1 MTQDRDQ
8 PTARAE
14 RASQRFQQELENLR
28 QTRDQILDAHESA
41 ISLAGSDVDL
51 TDDQVD
57 DLCQSL
63 SIARVLTED
72 MQSLR
77 IPTTDEAWSEVSNTL
92 GDEIPQ
98 SLTAAARR
106 PWLLIPRQLEQL
118 ETDRQDALEALAKSW
133 RRSMELLARETVGPP
148 CTALINA
155 MARLGRTEPKD
166 RPALY
171 VKLSADSLIQMTN
184 RENETWAVAWSG
196 KADACRLDE
205 FAAPSAGM
213 LVDRFR
219 QTRIEIAEATA
230 HAQKIQVAVGSD
242 ALLADASLQLQSLE
256 SELSE
261 ALEALAASAPS
272 ARLQLLTSL
281 QLDDLIDSLDS
292 QADEWLDHWLAEVNE
307 RKSRGLA
314 GEAATALRDSLHAGA
329 EQAAALCSYARAV
342 KKSALPAGT
351 YAVSEDGS
359 ALVNTPRAPKW
370 IELHPFG
377 WNQPLPPFPS
387 DWRELKR
394 TLKQL

>member
-1 MTQDRDQ
+1 MTDPGNQ
-8 PTARAE
+8 PATRSKRAT
-14 RASQRFQQELENLR
+14 QRFQQELDNLR
-28 QTRDQILDAHESA
+28 QTRDQILNAHDSA
-41 ISLAGSDVDL
+41 IALAASEGEMSD
-51 TDDQVD
+51 TQVD

-63 SIARVLTED
+63 SSARVLTEE

-77 IPTTDEAWSEVSNTL
+77 IPTTDHAWLEVRNTL
-92 GDEIPQ
+92 GEDIPQ
-98 SLTAAARR
+98 SLAAAARR

-118 ETDRQDALEALAKSW
+118 DTDRRDTLEALAKSW
-133 RRSMELLARETVGPP
+133 RRSMDLLARETVGPP

-155 MARLGRTEPKD
+155 MARIGRTEPKD

-171 VKLSADSLIQMTN
+171 VKLSADSLIQMTS

-196 KADACRLDE
+196 KVDACRLDE
-205 FAAPSAGM
+205 FTAPSAGM

-219 QTRIEIAEATA
+219 QTRIEIADATA

-242 ALLADASLQLQSLE
+242 ALLADASLQLQGLE
-256 SELSE
+256 SKLSE
-261 ALEALAASAPS
+261 ALEVLAASAPS

-292 QADEWLDHWLAEVNE
+292 QAGEWLDHWLAEVNE

-314 GEAATALRDSLHAGA
+314 GEAATTLRDSLYAGA
-329 EQAAALCSYARAV
+329 QQARDLCSHARAV
-342 KKSALPAGT
+342 GKSALPAGT

-359 ALVNTPRAPKW
+359 ALVNTQRAPKW

-394 TLKQL
+394 TLRDS

>member
-1 MTQDRDQ
+1 MAGPESLEEFKRALEALRATRERLLQVHTTVIKFASSDVELSGAEVDRLCEALTGVRGLTEEMVERRLLAVNDAW
-8 PTARAE
+8 TRAE
-14 RASQRFQQELENLR
+14 ADLGGELPKAL
-28 QTRDQILDAHESA
+28 
-41 ISLAGSDVDL
+41 
-51 TDDQVD
+51 
-57 DLCQSL
+57 
-63 SIARVLTED
+63 
-72 MQSLR
+72 
-77 IPTTDEAWSEVSNTL
+77 
-92 GDEIPQ
+92 
-98 SLTAAARR
+98 AAAGRR

-118 ETDRQDALEALAKSW
+118 ETEREDALEVLAKSW
-133 RRSMELLARETVGPP
+133 RRSMERLAKETVGPP
-148 CTALINA
+148 CTALIDA
-155 MARLGRTEPKD
+155 MARLGGAEPQD

-171 VKLSADSLIQMTN
+171 AKLSADSLIQMTT
-184 RENETWAVAWSG
+184 RENESWAVAWSG
-196 KADACRLDE
+196 RVDACRLDE
-205 FAAPSAGM
+205 FTAPSAGM

-219 QTRIEIAEATA
+219 QTRIEIAQATG

-242 ALLADASLQLQSLE
+242 AFITEASLQLQSLE
-256 SELSE
+256 SGLSE
-261 ALEALAASAPS
+261 ALEAIAAAAPS
-272 ARLQLLTSL
+272 DRLQLLTSL

-359 ALVNTPRAPKW
+359 ARVNTPRAPKW

-387 DWRELKR
+387 DWRELKKK
-394 TLKQL
+394 LA

>member
-1 MTQDRDQ
+1 M
-8 PTARAE
+8 E
-14 RASQRFQQELENLR
+14 R
-28 QTRDQILDAHESA
+28 
-41 ISLAGSDVDL
+41 
-51 TDDQVD
+51 
-57 DLCQSL
+57 
-63 SIARVLTED
+63 
-72 MQSLR
+72 
-77 IPTTDEAWSEVSNTL
+77 
-92 GDEIPQ
+92 
-98 SLTAAARR
+98 
-106 PWLLIPRQLEQL
+106 
-118 ETDRQDALEALAKSW
+118 LAK
-133 RRSMELLARETVGPP
+133 ETVGPP
-148 CTALINA
+148 CTALIDA
-155 MARLGRTEPKD
+155 MARLGGAEPQD

-171 VKLSADSLIQMTN
+171 SKLSADSLIQMTT

-196 KADACRLDE
+196 KVDACRLDE
-205 FAAPSAGM
+205 FTAPSAGT

-281 QLDDLIDSLDS
+281 QLDDLIDSLGS
-292 QADEWLDHWLAEVNE
+292 QSEEWLDHWLAEVNM

-314 GEAATALRDSLHAGA
+314 GEAAITLRDSLYAGA
-329 EQAAALCSYARAV
+329 QQATELCSHARVV

-359 ALVNTPRAPKW
+359 ALINTPRPPKW

-377 WNQPLPPFPS
+377 WNQPLPPVPS
-387 DWRELKR
+387 DWQELKK